1 MEHLSEEFWSNR
13 YKEESTGWDLG
24 VISPPIKA
32 YFNQVEDK
40 DLKILIPGCGNGHEA
55 EYLHSLGFENIHV
68 LDFAREPLDALLGR
82 VEGFPRENTHCDDF
96 FKHDGEYDLIVEQT
110 LFCAIDPKLRV
121 DYAEN
126 ASRLLKPSGK
136 LIGLF
141 FEFELDGG
149 PPYGG
154 ERKEYLNYFTPHF
167 SSVQFEDCYNSI
179 QPRAGRELFGIL
191 RK

>member
-1 MEHLSEEFWSNR
+1 RVSDFPKEHVHW
-13 YKEESTGWDLG
+13 G
-24 VISPPIKA
+24 
-32 YFNQVEDK
+32 
-40 DLKILIPGCGNGHEA
+40 
-55 EYLHSLGFENIHV
+55 
-68 LDFAREPLDALLGR
+68 
-82 VEGFPRENTHCDDF
+82 DF
-96 FKHDGEYDLIVEQT
+96 FEHQGEYDLIVEQT
-110 LFCAIDPKLRV
+110 LFCAIDPKLRA

-154 ERKEYLNYFTPHF
+154 NRKEYLNYFTPHF
-167 SSVQFEDCYNSI
+167 FSVQFEDCYNSI
-179 QPRAGRELFGIL
+179 QPRAGRELFGVL